1 MALMYK
7 IFSSDNEG
15 SGATVIFSDGTIQQV
30 SQDNANFGR
39 VVSILTSTPVDEIDE
54 AALLELLIPALGVG
68 KNLTRLS
75 ERVSFD
81 GSNILFDGD
90 VVADAIAE
98 HILRIVSE
106 GGNADSYKALVN
118 FMEKLYTNPSESSRN
133 SLYDFIVRHNITIDP
148 DGDFYAYKGVKA
160 DLGSVWEGFGIVDG
174 VSMTGSLPNKP
185 GSTLEIPRSKVN
197 ADNAIGCGT
206 GLHAGTYAYAEGWA
220 RGVLLLVKINPRDV
234 VSVPSC
240 SAYQKLR
247 TCRYKVVSQTTQQ
260 TKATTYTAKANSDL
274 HSINTVDKLTK
285 AGDKVPVTFT
295 YTRGNGEKTLVD
307 MVIKEIRKNDKGESI
322 VIGEDTAGES
332 RSYRA
337 TYISELVIDDAA
349 LLKSAGITTAKA
361 VPAVKVIAGVAPYLM
376 ADALKALRVGIA
388 NGEIVL
394 CDFNYTTV
402 DGEPRKLENF
412 EASAIRT
419 AGWRGQELLVG
430 EREDGET
437 RTYRLDRVTDLVV
450 HAEEEDKGVTA
461 TVSGIVDVDS
471 IQAAVIKPAS
481 YDFVERLRAGEE
493 VGLNFT
499 YTKKSGEV
507 RIVKNFV
514 ATEIGR
520 GKSLVSGKREDG
532 KIRSYL
538 LHRMSEIE
546 LLPKKVAPVALPVA
560 LNNKVLGISVDT
572 LKNMVAGGAVVT
584 VDFSYT
590 TVTGESRTVKN
601 FEADGISRDLLV
613 GTREE
618 DGETRRYRLDKI
630 TNVVMLASK

>member
-39 VVSILTSTPVDEIDE
+39 VVGILTGTPVDEIDE
-54 AALLELLIPALGVG
+54 TALLELLIPALGVG

-90 VVADAIAE
+90 VVSDAIAE

-106 GGNADSYKALVN
+106 GGNPDSYKALVA

-174 VSMTGSLPNKP
+174 VSMNGSLPNKP
-185 GSTLEIPRSKVN
+185 GSILEIPRSKVN
-197 ADNAIGCGT
+197 ADNAVGCGT

-240 SAYQKLR
+240 TSYQKLR
-247 TCRYKVVSQTTQQ
+247 TCRYKVISQTTQQ
-260 TKATTYTAKANSDL
+260 TTATTYTAKVGTDL
-274 HSINTVDKLTK
+274 HSINTIDKLTK
-285 AGDKVPVTFT
+285 GGDKVPVTFT
-295 YTRGNGEKTLVD
+295 YTRGNGEKILVD
-307 MVIKEIRKNDKGESI
+307 MVVKEIRKNDKGESI
-322 VIGEDTAGES
+322 VVGEDTNGES

-349 LLKSAGITTAKA
+349 LLQSVGITTAKA
-361 VPAVKVIAGVAPYLM
+361 VPAVKLVTGVASHVS
-376 ADALKALRVGIA
+376 ADAIKALRGGIA

-437 RTYRLDRVTDLVV
+437 RTYRLNRVTDLVV
-450 HAEEEDKGVTA
+450 HAEEEDEVSAPVVAPVA
-461 TVSGIVDVDS
+461 TVDIAS
-471 IQAAVIKPAS
+471 IQAAVSPAVS
-481 YDFVERLRAGEE
+481 LARLLRGGEE
-493 VGLNFT
+493 VVLNFT
-499 YTKKSGEV
+499 YTKKSGV
-507 RIVKNFV
+507 IRTVKNFV
-514 ATEIGR
+514 ANEIR
-520 GKSLVSGKREDG
+520 GGYKELILGEREDG

-538 LHRMSEIE
+538 LHRMSDIEI
-546 LLPKKVAPVALPVA
+546 LSKQVTPVALKDTFTTLA
-560 LNNKVLGISVDT
+560 ISVDT

-584 VDFSYT
+584 VDFNYT

-618 DGETRRYRLDKI
+618 DGETRRYRLDNI
-630 TNVVMLASK
+630 TNVVMLSSK

>member
-39 VVSILTSTPVDEIDE
+39 VVGILTGTPVDEIDE
-54 AALLELLIPALGVG
+54 TALLELLIPALGVG

-90 VVADAIAE
+90 VVSDAIAE

-106 GGNADSYKALVN
+106 GGNPDSYKALVA

-174 VSMTGSLPNKP
+174 VSMNGSLPNKP
-185 GSTLEIPRSKVN
+185 GSILEIPRSKVN
-197 ADNAIGCGT
+197 ADNAVGCGT

-240 SAYQKLR
+240 TSYQKLR
-247 TCRYKVVSQTTQQ
+247 TCRYKVISQTTQQ
-260 TKATTYTAKANSDL
+260 TTATTYTAKVGTDL
-274 HSINTVDKLTK
+274 HSINTIDKLTK
-285 AGDKVPVTFT
+285 GGDKVPVTFT
-295 YTRGNGEKTLVD
+295 YTRGNGEKILVD
-307 MVIKEIRKNDKGESI
+307 MVVKEIRKNDKGESI
-322 VIGEDTAGES
+322 VVGEDTNGES

-349 LLKSAGITTAKA
+349 LLQSVGITTAKA
-361 VPAVKVIAGVAPYLM
+361 VPAVKIVTGVASHVS
-376 ADALKALRVGIA
+376 ADAIKALREGIA

-450 HAEEEDKGVTA
+450 HAEEEDEVSALVVAPVA
-461 TVSGIVDVDS
+461 TVDIAS
-471 IQAAVIKPAS
+471 IQAAVSPAVS
-481 YDFVERLRAGEE
+481 LARLLRGGEE
-493 VGLNFT
+493 VVLNFT
-499 YTKKSGEV
+499 YTKKSGV
-507 RIVKNFV
+507 IRTVKNFV
-514 ATEIGR
+514 ANEIR
-520 GKSLVSGKREDG
+520 GGYKELILGEREDG

-538 LHRMSEIE
+538 LHRMSDIEI
-546 LLPKKVAPVALPVA
+546 LSNQVTPVALKDA
-560 LNNKVLGISVDT
+560 FTTLAISVDT

-584 VDFSYT
+584 VDFNYT

-618 DGETRRYRLDKI
+618 DGETRRYRLDNI
-630 TNVVMLASK
+630 TNVVMLSSK

>member
-39 VVSILTSTPVDEIDE
+39 VVGILTGTPVDEIDE
-54 AALLELLIPALGVG
+54 TALLELLIPALGVG

-90 VVADAIAE
+90 VVSDAIAE

-106 GGNADSYKALVN
+106 GGNPDSYKALVA

-174 VSMTGSLPNKP
+174 VSMNGSLPNKP
-185 GSTLEIPRSKVN
+185 GSILEIPRSKVN
-197 ADNAIGCGT
+197 ADNAVGCGT

-240 SAYQKLR
+240 TSYQKLR
-247 TCRYKVVSQTTQQ
+247 TCRYKVISQTTQQ
-260 TKATTYTAKANSDL
+260 TTATTYTAKVGTDL
-274 HSINTVDKLTK
+274 HSINTIDKLTK
-285 AGDKVPVTFT
+285 GGDKVPVTFT
-295 YTRGNGEKTLVD
+295 YTRGNGEKILVD
-307 MVIKEIRKNDKGESI
+307 MVVKEIRKNDKGESI
-322 VIGEDTAGES
+322 VVGEDTNGES

-349 LLKSAGITTAKA
+349 LLQSVGITTAKA
-361 VPAVKVIAGVAPYLM
+361 VPAVKLVTGVASHVS
-376 ADALKALRVGIA
+376 ADAIKALRGGIA

-450 HAEEEDKGVTA
+450 HAEEEDEVSAPVVAPVA
-461 TVSGIVDVDS
+461 TVDIAS
-471 IQAAVIKPAS
+471 IQAAVSPAVS
-481 YDFVERLRAGEE
+481 LARLLRGGEE
-493 VGLNFT
+493 VVLNFT
-499 YTKKSGEV
+499 YTKKSGV
-507 RIVKNFV
+507 IRTVKNFV
-514 ATEIGR
+514 ANEIR
-520 GKSLVSGKREDG
+520 GGYKELILGEREDG

-538 LHRMSEIE
+538 LHRMSDIEI
-546 LLPKKVAPVALPVA
+546 LSKQVTPVALKDTFTTLA
-560 LNNKVLGISVDT
+560 ISVDT

-584 VDFSYT
+584 VDFNYT

-618 DGETRRYRLDKI
+618 DGETRRYRLDNI
-630 TNVVMLASK
+630 TNVVMLSSK

>member
-39 VVSILTSTPVDEIDE
+39 VVSILTGTPVDEIDE
-54 AALLELLIPALGVG
+54 AELLELLIPALSVG
-68 KNLTRLS
+68 KNLNRLS
-75 ERVSFD
+75 ERVAFD

-98 HILRIVSE
+98 HILRIVKE
-106 GGNADSYKALVN
+106 GGNPDSYKALVA

-174 VSMTGSLPNKP
+174 VSMNGSLPNKP
-185 GSTLEIPRSKVN
+185 GSILEIPRSKVN

-240 SAYQKLR
+240 SSYQKLR
-247 TCRYKVVSQTTQQ
+247 TCRYKVISQTTQQ
-260 TKATTYTAKANSDL
+260 TKATTYTAKAGSDL

-295 YTRGNGEKTLVD
+295 YTRGNGEKILVD
-307 MVIKEIRKNDKGESI
+307 MVIKEIRKNNNGESI
-322 VIGEDTAGES
+322 VIGEDTDGEA

-349 LLKSAGITTAKA
+349 LLKSAGINTAK
-361 VPAVKVIAGVAPYLM
+361 VAP
-376 ADALKALRVGIA
+376 APAKVSVPVTDAVKALRDGIA

-450 HAEEEDKGVTA
+450 HVEDEGTA
-461 TVSGIVDVDS
+461 PSVDIDS
-471 IQAAVIKPAS
+471 IQAAVVRTPVTTLVQLLE
-481 YDFVERLRAGEE
+481 DGEE
-493 VGLNFT
+493 VTLNFT

-520 GKSLVSGKREDG
+520 RKSLVSGKREDG

-538 LHRMSEIE
+538 THRMGDVE
-546 LLPKKVAPVALPVA
+546 LLAKNVAPVT
-560 LNNKVLGISVDT
+560 NMNKVLGISVDT
-572 LKNMVAGGAVVT
+572 LKNMVSNGAVVT
-584 VDFSYT
+584 VDFNYT

-630 TNVVMLASK
+630 TNVVMLSSK

>member
-39 VVSILTSTPVDEIDE
+39 VVSILTGTPVDEIDE
-54 AALLELLIPALGVG
+54 AELLELLIPALSVG
-68 KNLTRLS
+68 KNLNRLS
-75 ERVSFD
+75 ERVAFD

-98 HILRIVSE
+98 HILRIVKE
-106 GGNADSYKALVN
+106 GGNPDSYKALVA

-174 VSMTGSLPNKP
+174 VSMNGSLPNKP
-185 GSTLEIPRSKVN
+185 GSILEIPRSKVN

-240 SAYQKLR
+240 SSYQKLR
-247 TCRYKVVSQTTQQ
+247 TCRYKVISQTTQQ
-260 TKATTYTAKANSDL
+260 TKVTTYTAKAGSDL

-295 YTRGNGEKTLVD
+295 YTRGNGEKILVD
-307 MVIKEIRKNDKGESI
+307 MVIKEIRKNNNGESI
-322 VIGEDTAGES
+322 VIGEDTDGEA

-337 TYISELVIDDAA
+337 TYISDLVIDDAA
-349 LLKSAGITTAKA
+349 LLKSAGINTAK
-361 VPAVKVIAGVAPYLM
+361 VAP
-376 ADALKALRVGIA
+376 APAKVSVPVTDALKALRDGIA

-450 HAEEEDKGVTA
+450 HVEDE
-461 TVSGIVDVDS
+461 GIAPSVDIDS
-471 IQAAVIKPAS
+471 IQAAVVRTPVTTLVQLLE
-481 YDFVERLRAGEE
+481 DGEE
-493 VGLNFT
+493 VTLNFT

-514 ATEIGR
+514 ATELSR
-520 GKSLVSGKREDG
+520 KNLVIGKREDG

-538 LHRMSEIE
+538 THRMSDVE
-546 LLPKKVAPVALPVA
+546 LLAKNVAPVA
-560 LNNKVLGISVDT
+560 NMNKVLGISVDT
-572 LKNMVAGGAVVT
+572 LKNMVSNGAVVT

-630 TNVVMLASK
+630 TNVVMLSSK